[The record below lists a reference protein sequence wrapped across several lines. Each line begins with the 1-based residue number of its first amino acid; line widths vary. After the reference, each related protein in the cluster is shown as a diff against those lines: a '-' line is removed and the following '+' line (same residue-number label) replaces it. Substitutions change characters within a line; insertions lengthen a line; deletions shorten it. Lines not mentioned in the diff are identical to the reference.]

1 LKKLWIH
8 TVRGYIK
15 LGLFFYFKKIEVLNS
30 DIISKNQPVLI
41 LGNHQNALL
50 DALLIATTTKRF
62 SYFLTRAGVFKN
74 PLISKTLKSLNM
86 IPVYRIRDGWN
97 NLTNNNAVFKSCAD
111 LLNKNEAI
119 AIFPEGNHNL
129 QRKVRPL
136 SKGFTRIVFD
146 ALDKNPE
153 LDLQLVPVGLNY
165 EKPEFFGDSVSIVYG
180 NLIEA
185 KQFNS
190 NNRNES
196 IIKLK
201 STIFNDLTKLTTH
214 IPSDNYDKTLK
225 KLEKGNVDFLK
236 PDSVNQCISTNFENC
251 NSVNKNRFSTVKLF
265 FKTLLILMLFV
276 PYIIWKFAIQPKVK
290 EKEFM
295 ATFRFAIAIT
305 LVPAF
310 ILIVMLVLGNVF
322 SFTIAFLYLFMVLLL
337 ELSAVKL

>member
-30 DIISKNQPVLI
+30 DSIPKTQPVLI

-50 DALLIATTTKRF
+50 DALIIATTNKRF
-62 SYFLTRAGVFKN
+62 AFFLTRASVFNN
-74 PLISKTLKSLNM
+74 PVISNILKSLNM
-86 IPVYRIRDGWN
+86 IPVFRIRDGWN
-97 NLTNNNAVFKSCAD
+97 NLTNNNAVFQSCAE
-111 LLNKNEAI
+111 LINNNEAI

-129 QRKVRPL
+129 KRMVRPL

-146 ALDKNPE
+146 ALDKNPD
-153 LDLQLVPVGLNY
+153 LNLQLVPVGLNY
-165 EKPEFFGDSVSIVYG
+165 QKPEHFGDSVSVIYG
-180 NLIEA
+180 NPKA
-185 KQFNS
+185 VNQFIS
-190 NNRNES
+190 DDRNES
-196 IIKLK
+196 VIKLK
-201 STIFNDLTKLTTH
+201 TTIFNDLTRLTTH
-214 IPSDNYDKTLK
+214 IPSDNYVKTLK

-236 PDSVNQCISTNFENC
+236 PDSVNHCISTNFENC

-310 ILIVMLVLGNVF
+310 ILIIMLVLANVF